1 MREVRKLIRTLAA
14 GVGVSLIAAGTFAGQ
29 AVASQPDSAWS
40 ARYEAEDAA
49 EFRGAVHLSKDI
61 GDQPAEMTSPLE
73 GYSGGGFVDFAD
85 PVPSTA
91 WQGTIPAGTVGA
103 RYVIEVP
110 RTGNY
115 RLKFV
120 YNNPGTKWAGSRNV
134 RDERNMRINVNGN
147 DYLGQDGWVG
157 WMIFSVSGYN
167 AASEPGATQTPATVG
182 QNTAWNTN
190 YMNVPL
196 REGENQL
203 RMSIEA
209 PPGQGV
215 YDGPNL
221 DYVEVEWIDDR
232 YVAPEDVPVKRD
244 AFVHP
249 GIYQTNENLTA
260 LKTAIGWQGS
270 VWADGYAQL
279 AASPLASFDYSRPD
293 GYYEVVE
300 RGPYNNPNRG
310 ATQFTNDATAV
321 HYNALQWYLTGDI
334 RHARKAI
341 ELLNGWSATL
351 KSVVNNDARLLVAMS
366 GRHFVSGAELLKH
379 VYNADP
385 TVHAQDRWQAD
396 DMERF
401 DSLVRSVF
409 YEGTLADY
417 YPQANG
423 NWDALITGANM
434 AFGVYL
440 DDHELFNAA
449 LMQFHRGDV
458 IPGTASMGSLAN
470 YIYAT
475 GESQESNRD
484 VGHWG
489 MGLEGLGYSSEIS
502 LNQGLDIFDAYD
514 ARLLSGANYFGLYNL
529 TSIGLPVVSETF
541 VSDRGRGNVSTPV
554 FEILESYYAKRSASQ
569 DLTTVRR
576 VLNEKFRAGT
586 RLIDTLLFQDA
597 PFDEGRP
604 VVLLESPATHG
615 TFGTA
620 HVRVRATDD
629 RGLKRVVAEIYKNGT
644 LVSSTETPADG
655 AVSATHEAELTLPG
669 GQYILKYRAEDIA
682 GNVSRVG
689 TSAFKIDATESQV
702 LDSRSE

>member
-1 MREVRKLIRTLAA
+1 
-14 GVGVSLIAAGTFAGQ
+14 
-29 AVASQPDSAWS
+29 
-40 ARYEAEDAA
+40 
-49 EFRGAVHLSKDI
+49 
-61 GDQPAEMTSPLE
+61 
-73 GYSGGGFVDFAD
+73 
-85 PVPSTA
+85 
-91 WQGTIPAGTVGA
+91 
-103 RYVIEVP
+103 
-110 RTGNY
+110 
-115 RLKFV
+115 
-120 YNNPGTKWAGSRNV
+120 
-134 RDERNMRINVNGN
+134 MRINVNGT
-147 DYLGQDGWVG
+147 DYLGEQGWVG

-167 AASEPGATQTPATVG
+167 SAAEPGATQTAATVG
-182 QNTAWNTN
+182 QNTAWNNN

-221 DYVEVEWIDDR
+221 DYIEVEWIDDR
-232 YVAPEDVPVKRD
+232 YVEPEDVPVKSD
-244 AFVHP
+244 AFIHP
-249 GIYQTNENLTA
+249 GIYQTNENLGA

-270 VWADGYAQL
+270 VWAEGYAQL
-279 AASPLASFDYSRPD
+279 AASPLASFDYTRPD

-321 HYNALQWYLTGDI
+321 HYNALQWYLTGDS

-351 KSVVNNDARLLVAMS
+351 KSVVNNDAKLLVAMS

-385 TVHAQDRWQAD
+385 TVRADDRWQAAD
-396 DMERF
+396 IERF
-401 DSLVRSVF
+401 DALVREVF

-440 DDHELFNAA
+440 DDHGIFNKA
-449 LMQFHRGDV
+449 LRQFHRGDV
-458 IPGTASMGSLAN
+458 IAGTASTGSLAN
-470 YIYAT
+470 YIYPT

-514 ARLLSGANYFGLYNL
+514 SRLLRGANYFGTYNL
-529 TSIGLPVVSETF
+529 TNIGLPVVSETF

-554 FEILESYYAKRSASQ
+554 FEILESYYAKQSASQ
-569 DLTTVRR
+569 DRTTVQR
-576 VLNEKFRAGT
+576 VLNERFRSGA

-597 PFDEGRP
+597 PLDDVRP
-604 VVLLESPATHG
+604 VVFLVSPGTHG
-615 TFGTA
+615 AFATA
-620 HVRVRATDD
+620 EIRVDATDD
-629 RGLKRVVAEIYKNGT
+629 RGLKRVVAEIYENGK
-644 LVSSTETPADG
+644 LVSSTESPVNG
-655 AVSATHEAELTLPG
+655 AVSATHDAEVTLPD

-682 GNVSRVG
+682 GNLSRGG
-689 TSAFKIDATESQV
+689 TFAFKINATASPV
-702 LDSRSE
+702 LDSQPR